1 MVWGIEI
8 FNPSDHFCLKNLIPP
23 DQFWGDHFFH
33 DRPSFLFSLS
43 NFPTGRGRGGSGD
56 ETNPRWDW
64 LGLACETNTKDARI
78 IVLMSSLSKGSFA
91 SQIQRAAW
99 IAKAISAAVGSG

>member
-1 MVWGIEI
+1 MREDKNKMSMAGRARRTPEMTICQGSLARQTQPTPASADRFPVRDTE
-8 FNPSDHFCLKNLIPP
+8 SDPP
-23 DQFWGDHFFH
+23 
-33 DRPSFLFSLS
+33 
-43 NFPTGRGRGGSGD
+43 
-56 ETNPRWDW
+56 WDW

-78 IVLMSSLSKGSFA
+78 MSSLSKGSFA